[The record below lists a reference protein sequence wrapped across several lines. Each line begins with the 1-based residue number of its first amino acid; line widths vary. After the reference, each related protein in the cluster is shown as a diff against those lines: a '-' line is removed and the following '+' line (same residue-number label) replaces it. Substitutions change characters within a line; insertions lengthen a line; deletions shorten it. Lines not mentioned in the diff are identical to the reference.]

1 MDRQGSG
8 GESARIDVSALP
20 NLQSYADLV
29 RDGRIEKF
37 DLMIWTL
44 LQANGSMTAR
54 EIGECSGRQ
63 GVHRQLAKLT
73 RLGLIEHGDR
83 RPCDYSQKMSLTWRI
98 VTTATDEPKREPRD
112 FWIVCASS
120 GFVFSSE
127 SDALD
132 LTAALD
138 GGAEIIHVREVI
150 RSR

>member
-1 MDRQGSG
+1 MDRQGLG

-37 DLMIWTL
+37 DLLIWTL
-44 LQANGSMTAR
+44 LQQGGSMTAR
-54 EIGECSGRQ
+54 ELSEASGIQ
-63 GVHRQLAKLT
+63 GIHSRLAKLT
-73 RLGLIEHGDR
+73 KLGLLRHGQR
-83 RPCDYSQKMSLTWRI
+83 RPCAYSQKMSLTWRI
-98 VTTATDEPKREPRD
+98 VTTATDEPKQEPRD